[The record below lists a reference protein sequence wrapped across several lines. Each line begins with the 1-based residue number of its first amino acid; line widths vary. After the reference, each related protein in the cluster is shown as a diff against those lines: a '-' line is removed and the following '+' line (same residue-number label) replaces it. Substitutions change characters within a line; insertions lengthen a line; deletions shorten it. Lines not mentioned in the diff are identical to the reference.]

1 MHGIEIDRS
10 QMILEK
16 EEGKEQK
23 VRQLQAQQT
32 KNGYPQLNK
41 ELKSL
46 GIDPKRK
53 NELNNKEELE
63 TLVDNVKQSMYQDYK
78 TAYSDK
84 GSKHEEEAKATVN
97 V

>member
-1 MHGIEIDRS
+1 
-10 QMILEK
+10 MIQGENQQ
-16 EEGKEQK
+16 GKNDNNQH
-23 VRQLQAQQT
+23 R
-32 KNGYPQLNK
+32 LNK

-84 GSKHEEEAKATVN
+84 GSKHEEETKATVN

>member
-1 MHGIEIDRS
+1 
-10 QMILEK
+10 MIQGENQQ
-16 EEGKEQK
+16 GKNDNNHH
-23 VRQLQAQQT
+23 R
-32 KNGYPQLNK
+32 LNK

>member
-1 MHGIEIDRS
+1 
-10 QMILEK
+10 MIQDKK
-16 EEGKEQK
+16 EED
-23 VRQLQAQQT
+23 
-32 KNGYPQLNK
+32 KNDNNHHRLNK

-97 V
+97 P